1 MWDCQVGVSKKAQ
14 VVMKILVM
22 MQRGLALC
30 AAMSVVLA
38 APASVAQTRS
48 QSGLDKGQY
57 IPNVWV
63 DPDGC
68 EHWVMD
74 DGIEGYMT
82 PHVTRDGKPVCRD
95 GNVCALVKTDTFF
108 ATDRSDIN
116 ADGVDRL
123 TRFFQQSDFRRFSIA
138 GHTDS
143 VASDA
148 YNLQLSRARA
158 DAVAA
163 VARAAGASVTS
174 VTGYGERKP
183 AASNATSK
191 GRALNRRVEIMCVG

>member
-1 MWDCQVGVSKKAQ
+1 MSMSRFLDW
-14 VVMKILVM
+14 I
-22 MQRGLALC
+22 RP
-30 AAMSVVLA
+30 AMFVLA
-38 APASVAQTRS
+38 SAPLLVASAPAGAQTAS

-57 IPNVWV
+57 IPNIWV

-95 GNVCALVKTDTFF
+95 GNVCALVKTDAFF
-108 ATDRSDIN
+108 ETDKYDIS
-116 ADGVDRL
+116 ADGVERL
-123 TRFFQQSDFRRFSIA
+123 TRFFKQSEYRTFSIA

-148 YNLQLSRARA
+148 YNLQLSRNRA
-158 DAVAA
+158 NAVAA
-163 VARAAGASVTS
+163 VARAAGARISS

-183 AASNATSK
+183 TASNATPQ

>member
-1 MWDCQVGVSKKAQ
+1 MD
-14 VVMKILVM
+14 VVQKILEGTG
-22 MQRGLALC
+22 RRIAALVCVALVC
-30 AAMSVVLA
+30 AVPQAM
-38 APASVAQTRS
+38 AQTPS
-48 QSGLDKGQY
+48 QSGADRGQY

-74 DGIEGYMT
+74 DGAEGYMT

-108 ATDRSDIN
+108 ATDQSTIN
-116 ADGVDRL
+116 ADGVTRL
-123 TRFFQQSDFRRFSIA
+123 TKFFQASEFQSFSIA

-148 YNLQLSRARA
+148 YNMRLSRARA
-158 DAVAA
+158 EAVAA
-163 VARAAGASVTS
+163 VARSAGARVRS

-183 AASNATSK
+183 AASNATAQ

>member
-1 MWDCQVGVSKKAQ
+1 MALPAVS
-14 VVMKILVM
+14 VM
-22 MQRGLALC
+22 R
-30 AAMSVVLA
+30 LA
-38 APASVAQTRS
+38 ASALLAVSLAMPTSAQTPS

-57 IPNVWV
+57 IPNIWV

-82 PHVTRDGKPVCRD
+82 PHVTRDGLPVCREGSICAVVRTDQFFDTDSSAISSD
-95 GNVCALVKTDTFF
+95 GAARLRDFF
-108 ATDRSDIN
+108 
-116 ADGVDRL
+116 L
-123 TRFFQQSDFRRFSIA
+123 QSQFKSFSIA

-148 YNLQLSRARA
+148 YNLNLSRERA
-158 DAVAA
+158 NAVAA
-163 VARAAGASVTS
+163 VARTTGVRIAS

-183 AASNATSK
+183 AASNGTAL
-191 GRALNRRVEIMCVG
+191 GRAKNRRVEIMCIR

>member
-1 MWDCQVGVSKKAQ
+1 MVKNMLASVSRTVAAG
-14 VVMKILVM
+14 I
-22 MQRGLALC
+22 C
-30 AAMSVVLA
+30 AALFLVGPVA
-38 APASVAQTRS
+38 HAQTAS

-74 DGIEGYMT
+74 DGAEGYMT

-108 ATDRSDIN
+108 SPDRADIN
-116 ADGVDRL
+116 ADGVTRL
-123 TRFFQQSDFRRFSIA
+123 TQFFQGSEFRSFSIA

-143 VASDA
+143 TASDA
-148 YNLQLSRARA
+148 YNMQLSRARA
-158 DAVAA
+158 EAVAS
-163 VARAAGASVTS
+163 VARSAGVRVTT

-183 AASNATSK
+183 AASNATER
-191 GRALNRRVEIMCVG
+191 GRALNRRVEIMCVGSGAAQ

>member
-1 MWDCQVGVSKKAQ
+1 MSDWRMSW
-14 VVMKILVM
+14 L
-22 MQRGLALC
+22 RRLAL
-30 AAMSVVLA
+30 VV
-38 APASVAQTRS
+38 ASVSLVAQSSGAYAQTAS

-108 ATDRSDIN
+108 ETDEFAIN
-116 ADGVDRL
+116 ADGVERI
-123 TRFFQQSDFRRFSIA
+123 TRFFQQSEFRSFSIA

-148 YNLQLSRARA
+148 YNMTLSRNRA
-158 DAVAA
+158 EAVAA
-163 VARAAGASVTS
+163 VARAAGARVTS
-174 VTGYGERKP
+174 VVGYGERKP
-183 AASNATSK
+183 AASNATSQ
-191 GRALNRRVEIMCVG
+191 GRALNRRVEIMCIG

>member
-1 MWDCQVGVSKKAQ
+1 MIEQYMSRVKQ
-14 VVMKILVM
+14 T
-22 MQRGLALC
+22 GLA
-30 AAMSVVLA
+30 V
-38 APASVAQTRS
+38 ASILLVAHGGGVAAQTAS
-48 QSGLDKGQY
+48 QAGLDKGQY

-95 GNVCALVKTDTFF
+95 GNICAMLKTDTFF
-108 ATDRSDIN
+108 ETDKFAIST
-116 ADGVDRL
+116 DGVERI
-123 TRFFQQSDFRRFSIA
+123 TRFFQQSEFRTFSIA

-148 YNLQLSRARA
+148 YNLTLSRNRA
-158 DAVAA
+158 EAVAA
-163 VARAAGASVTS
+163 VARAAGARIST

-183 AASNATSK
+183 AASNATPN
-191 GRALNRRVEIMCVG
+191 GRAKNRRVEIMCVR

>member
-1 MWDCQVGVSKKAQ
+1 
-14 VVMKILVM
+14 MKSVLNAA
-22 MQRGLALC
+22 RGCALLSVC
-30 AAMSVVLA
+30 ALMTLGTMPA
-38 APASVAQTRS
+38 AAQTAS

-82 PHVTRDGKPVCRD
+82 PHVTRNGLPVCRE
-95 GNVCALVKTDTFF
+95 GSICAVVKTDTFF
-108 ATDRSDIN
+108 ATDSFQISAEGQSQLRNFFTQSEFS
-116 ADGVDRL
+116 
-123 TRFFQQSDFRRFSIA
+123 RFAIA

-148 YNLQLSRARA
+148 YNMQLSRNRA
-158 DAVAA
+158 NAVAE
-163 VARAAGASVTS
+163 VGRSAGARIST

-183 AASNATSK
+183 KATNTTSS
-191 GRALNRRVEIMCVG
+191 GRATNRRVEIMCIR

>member
-1 MWDCQVGVSKKAQ
+1 VIERYITRAKQVGLAVASAALIAQ
-14 VVMKILVM
+14 
-22 MQRGLALC
+22 GGFAT
-30 AAMSVVLA
+30 
-38 APASVAQTRS
+38 AQTAS
-48 QSGLDKGQY
+48 QAGLDKGQY

-95 GNVCALVKTDTFF
+95 GNICAMLKTDTFF
-108 ATDRSDIN
+108 ETDKFAIS
-116 ADGVDRL
+116 ADGAERI
-123 TRFFQQSDFRRFSIA
+123 TRFFQQSEFRTFSIA

-148 YNLQLSRARA
+148 YNMTLSRNRA
-158 DAVAA
+158 EAVAS
-163 VARAAGASVTS
+163 VARAAGVRIAT

-183 AASNATSK
+183 AASNATSN
-191 GRALNRRVEIMCVG
+191 GRAKNRRVEIMCVR

>member
-1 MWDCQVGVSKKAQ
+1 MSNGYKTWT
-14 VVMKILVM
+14 
-22 MQRGLALC
+22 RC
-30 AAMSVVLA
+30 AAA
-38 APASVAQTRS
+38 AIAAMALIAQAGVASAQTAS
-48 QSGLDKGQY
+48 QRGLDKGQY

-95 GNVCALVKTDTFF
+95 GNVCAMVKTDAFF
-108 ATDRSDIN
+108 DTDKFDISP
-116 ADGVDRL
+116 DGVERL
-123 TRFFQQSDFRRFSIA
+123 TRFFQQSEFRTFSIA
-138 GHTDS
+138 GHTDN

-148 YNLQLSRARA
+148 YNMTLSRNRA
-158 DAVAA
+158 EAVAA
-163 VARAAGASVTS
+163 VARASGARVKSV
-174 VTGYGERKP
+174 VGYGERKP
-183 AASNATSK
+183 SASNATSQ

>member
-1 MWDCQVGVSKKAQ
+1 MWRHVAWSVC
-14 VVMKILVM
+14 
-22 MQRGLALC
+22 ALLIF
-30 AAMSVVLA
+30 AV
-38 APASVAQTRS
+38 PPSVAQTAS
-48 QSGLDKGQY
+48 QSGLDRGQY

-74 DGIEGYMT
+74 DGAEGYMT

-108 ATDRSDIN
+108 ATDRADIN
-116 ADGVDRL
+116 SDGVSRL
-123 TRFFQQSDFRRFSIA
+123 TQFFQQSEFRSFSIA

-143 VASDA
+143 VASEA

-158 DAVAA
+158 EAVAA
-163 VARAAGASVTS
+163 VARSAGARITS

-183 AASNATSK
+183 AASNATSQ

>member
-1 MWDCQVGVSKKAQ
+1 MRVM
-14 VVMKILVM
+14 VVIERYIARAKQM
-22 MQRGLALC
+22 GLALAS
-30 AAMSVVLA
+30 AALIAQGGVA
-38 APASVAQTRS
+38 VAQTAS
-48 QSGLDKGQY
+48 QAGLDKGQY

-82 PHVTRDGKPVCRD
+82 PHVTRDGKPVCRE
-95 GNVCALVKTDTFF
+95 GNICAMLKTDTFF
-108 ATDRSDIN
+108 ETDKFDIN
-116 ADGVDRL
+116 ADGVERI
-123 TRFFQQSDFRRFSIA
+123 TRFFQQSEFRTFAIA

-148 YNLQLSRARA
+148 YNMTLSRNRA
-158 DAVAA
+158 EAVAA
-163 VARAAGASVTS
+163 VARAAGARISS

-183 AASNATSK
+183 AASNATPN
-191 GRALNRRVEIMCVG
+191 GRALNRRVEIMCVK